1 VIHTRL
7 GFAYAELKKPAQS
20 AANYEQAIRYGAKD
34 PHIRQNL
41 ALSYSQTGKTKESI
55 AMYETLAA
63 AKPTT
68 EVLNTLADAYMKEKH
83 YDKAIRIYKKLI
95 ELNPK
100 KAAGYASAAY
110 AYGLKG
116 DPDRQI
122 EYYLKSIK
130 WDSEDDEVYVNL
142 GAAYEKKGLFQ
153 EALKAYTIAYELNPD
168 SATAAR
174 KIPQM
179 KIRILQQKQ

>member
-1 VIHTRL
+1 MKKISIGDFEVGGGAPLVLIAGPCVIEDEEKTMEIARD
-7 GFAYAELKKPAQS
+7 LK
-20 AANYEQAIRYGAKD
+20 GM
-34 PHIRQNL
+34 
-41 ALSYSQTGKTKESI
+41 TGKLGIPLIFKAS
-55 AMYETLAA
+55 
-63 AKPTT
+63 
-68 EVLNTLADAYMKEKH
+68 

-95 ELNPK
+95 DMNPK

-110 AYGLKG
+110 VYGLKG

-122 EYYLKSIK
+122 EYYLKSLK

-142 GAAYEKKGLFQ
+142 GAAYEKRGLFQ
-153 EALKAYTIAYELNPD
+153 EALKAYTNAYELNPD